1 MLISD
6 WSSDVCSSD
15 LRYDFEKIFH
25 PLALPPRRLARKP
38 GLIRGTVVANI
49 DRRRCALDD
58 IELLDM
64 FGEFGDN
71 LHRGGAGADHC
82 HPLVGK
88 LGQSARRRSAGIVII
103 PARRMEHPPFEVAYA
118 RYAGQLDLRD
128 RKSTSLNSS
137 H

>member
-71 LHRGGAGADHC
+71 LHRGGAGADHRSEERR
-82 HPLVGK
+82 VGK
-88 LGQSARRRSAGIVII
+88 GCVSTCRSRWT
-103 PARRMEHPPFEVAYA
+103 PYH
-118 RYAGQLDLRD
+118 
-128 RKSTSLNSS
+128 
-137 H
+137 